1 MGSSGAK
8 GLGFLFFLLL
18 HIGEDVLH
26 VLIFLELVDELSE
39 GLTLLRRH
47 RLRVVRQA
55 DELSRGDLVAA
66 SSRYDWIWALAEK
79 AP

>member
-1 MGSSGAK
+1 MK

-47 RLRVVRQA
+47 SFVSLGRRTNQQR
-55 DELSRGDLVAA
+55 
-66 SSRYDWIWALAEK
+66 
-79 AP
+79 

>member
-1 MGSSGAK
+1 MGSSGPK

-18 HIGEDVLH
+18 HVSEDVLH

-55 DELSRGDLVAA
+55 DELSRGDLIA
-66 SSRYDWIWALAEK
+66 SFFEVRLDLALAEK

>member
-1 MGSSGAK
+1 MGSSGPK

-26 VLIFLELVDELSE
+26 VLIFLELVDKLSE

-47 RLRVVRQA
+47 RLRVVR
-55 DELSRGDLVAA
+55 
-66 SSRYDWIWALAEK
+66 
-79 AP
+79 